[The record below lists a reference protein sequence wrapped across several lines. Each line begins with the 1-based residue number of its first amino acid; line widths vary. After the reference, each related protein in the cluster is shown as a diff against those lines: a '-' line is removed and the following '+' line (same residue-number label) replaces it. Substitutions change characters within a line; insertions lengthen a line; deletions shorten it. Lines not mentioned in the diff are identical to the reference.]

1 MKNYEVK
8 IHETVIHTTW
18 VEANGEEEA
27 LLKAYDKIGNG
38 PDSEY
43 DTEAEGFTGYH
54 EIEEYDAN

>member
-18 VEANGEEEA
+18 VEAEDEEKALEA
-27 LLKAYDKIGNG
+27 AYEKIANG